1 MGKLKA
7 TKLDKMDEK
16 HFFETNNLSNFEGDN
31 QWSAINGSD
40 NVIISVWAIY
50 TTASINAA
58 GLVCGTICN
67 ILVIMTIAMTKKLL
81 NTSIN
86 RAVLNLCIAD
96 LLVILIDVPLTSI
109 VLVGNYNHFLDMF
122 RPYIF
127 HGYNL
132 NTFNYCINE
141 DYVN

>member
-1 MGKLKA
+1 MKA
-7 TKLDKMDEK
+7 SKIDKMDEN

-50 TTASINAA
+50 TAASINVA
-58 GLVCGTICN
+58 GLVSGTICN

-81 NTSIN
+81 STSIN

-96 LLVILIDVPLTSI
+96 LLVILVDVPLTSI
-109 VLVGNYNHFLDMF
+109 VLVGNYNHYLAVSKFCL
-122 RPYIF
+122 Y
-127 HGYNL
+127 H
-132 NTFNYCINE
+132 INSTKLILMK
-141 DYVN
+141 NH